1 MRKLAF
7 VMAASMTLAGCVSP
21 YFLAKLGRI
30 SGPVVIMWVGEN
42 KFVYV
47 PGRKDQSFAFE
58 TATTGRVIEP
68 GLMYTDGGSIPRFTQ
83 AFQGFSPWGYGPAYV
98 IHDWIF
104 YGRHCYVD
112 RNLPGQEFYEDATR
126 FADVNGDSLKARDH
140 PRYKPISFDE
150 SALVLAEVIK
160 TLVDYGQV
168 PPRNVPA
175 ELISMAVD
183 SPFALALWNQ
193 EGACD
198 GQRVDPRHIA
208 IAWLRTVGKNRLPP
222 PTWRLSAGEVIEAQK
237 YFGYAEQF
245 IRSVS
250 PDGLPPKQGTKPPI
264 VDQTVVSQSN

>member
-1 MRKLAF
+1 MRKF
-7 VMAASMTLAGCVSP
+7 VCVIFLSLTLSACVSP
-21 YFLAKLGRI
+21 YFLAKLGRM
-30 SGPVVIMWVGEN
+30 SGPVVIVWVGEN

-68 GLMYTDGGSIPRFTQ
+68 GLMYTDGGSIPRLAQ

-112 RNLPGQEFYEDATR
+112 RNLPGQQFYADAAR
-126 FADVNGDSLKARDH
+126 FVDVNGDSLTPEGH
-140 PRYKPISFDE
+140 PRHKPISFDE

-175 ELISMAVD
+175 ELISTAVD

-193 EGACD
+193 EGACEA
-198 GQRVDPRHIA
+198 QRVDPRHIA
-208 IAWLRTVGKNRLPP
+208 IVWLRTVGRNRIPP
-222 PTWRLSAGEVIEAQK
+222 PTWRLSDGEIQEARK
-237 YFGYAEQF
+237 HFGEAEQF
-245 IRSVS
+245 IRSIS
-250 PDGLPPKQGTKPPI
+250 PNGLRPKQGAEPPANSDLI
-264 VDQTVVSQSN
+264 ISQ